1 MKKIWC
7 IHARAFYVAV
17 TKNEIMTSAGKW
29 PELEIITLSEIGQ
42 IQKQNSACFPFNEEP
57 ELKITNV
64 RVYMIHE

>member
-1 MKKIWC
+1 M
-7 IHARAFYVAV
+7 AFYVAV

-42 IQKQNSACFPFNEEP
+42 TQKQNNACFPFNEEP